1 MWAFLFR
8 RVRLF
13 VVAAILLPVVASLAR
28 RLAERLEKDGPT
40 MGSRGLHAIEGTA
53 RRARSILS

>member
-13 VVAAILLPVVASLAR
+13 LIAAILLPVVASLAR

-40 MGSRGLHAIEGTA
+40 RVSRGLHLIEGTA
-53 RRARSILS
+53 YRARSVLR

>member
-13 VVAAILLPVVASLAR
+13 IVAAILLPVVGSLAR

-40 MGSRGLHAIEGTA
+40 MASRGLHAIEGTA
-53 RRARSILS
+53 RRARSILT